1 MRKPEK
7 QRINISQT
15 NINKE
20 PEVINMNQ
28 ILEVKIKRTEMSN
41 SPEGSTDVRKLK
53 ELVNLLNL
61 RSRKM
66 NEENWI
72 EPKRTVGHY

>member
-7 QRINISQT
+7 QCININQT

-28 ILEVKIKRTEMSN
+28 ILEVKIKITEMHN
-41 SPEGSTDVRKLK
+41 SPEGSTDVSKLK
-53 ELVNLLNL
+53 DRTSEFTEF
-61 RSRKM
+61 
-66 NEENWI
+66 EEQKD
-72 EPKRTVGHY
+72 E

>member
-1 MRKPEK
+1 
-7 QRINISQT
+7 
-15 NINKE
+15 
-20 PEVINMNQ
+20 MNQ

-66 NEENWI
+66 NEEN
-72 EPKRTVGHY
+72 